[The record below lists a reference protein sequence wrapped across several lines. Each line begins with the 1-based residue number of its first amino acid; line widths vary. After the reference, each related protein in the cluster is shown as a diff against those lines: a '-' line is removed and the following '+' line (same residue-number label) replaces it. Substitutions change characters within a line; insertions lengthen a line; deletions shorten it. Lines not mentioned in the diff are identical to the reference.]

1 MNVELKNIGLGYQI
15 MESLAGVTIL
25 FDPID
30 YLCFT
35 IIFIIYHHILN
46 ILIFLFY
53 YLELLYYN
61 INSNN
66 VSLNI

>member
-35 IIFIIYHHILN
+35 IYL
-46 ILIFLFY
+46 Y
-53 YLELLYYN
+53 YLSSYSQYSYFLILLFR
-61 INSNN
+61 
-66 VSLNI
+66 VTLLQHK